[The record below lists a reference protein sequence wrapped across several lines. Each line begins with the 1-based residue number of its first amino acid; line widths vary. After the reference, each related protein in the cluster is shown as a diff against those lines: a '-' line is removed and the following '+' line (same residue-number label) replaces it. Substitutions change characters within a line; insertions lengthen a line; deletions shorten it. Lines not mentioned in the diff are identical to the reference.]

1 MPGFPA
7 TPVPVLGGNYSVS
20 VIDAGGD
27 TSSVPLPYTTIEPA
41 QLTRNNVQAAIG
53 DLSNAAVYKDE
64 YSRTRT
70 VDFPFV
76 TPLDEAHSGVNTT
89 LNLVFI
95 NPVGDKRLVAIPAPD
110 LSYFGPGGSSIIT
123 PDSTAIV
130 GAPSPAQV
138 LFRSITRI
146 IAYFNEVAEVGHGDY
161 RLSHGYKSKNRGTT
175 ATSRR
180 AGRILNV
187 AEPIVGQLPQGA
199 PDDDEA
205 PGAQDDGE

>member
-7 TPVPVLGGNYSVS
+7 TPVPVLGGNYTVGM
-20 VIDAGGD
+20 IDAGGD
-27 TSSVPLPYTTIEPA
+27 TASVPLPYTITEPA
-41 QLTRNNVQAAIG
+41 QLTRNNVQAALG

-64 YSRTRT
+64 YSRTRN

-89 LNLVFI
+89 LNLVFV
-95 NPVGDKRLVAIPAPD
+95 NPVGDKRLVAVPAPD
-110 LSYFGPGGSSIIT
+110 LSYFAPGGSSIIT

-130 GAPSPAQV
+130 GNPSPAQV
-138 LFRSITRI
+138 LFRSVIRL
-146 IAYFNEVAEVGHGDY
+146 IAYFNEVAEAGHADY
-161 RLSHGYKSKNRGTT
+161 RLSHGYKSKNRGGTK
-175 ATSRR
+175 TSRN

-187 AEPIVGQLPQGA
+187 TEPIVGQLPQGA

-205 PGAQDDGE
+205 VGAQDDGE